1 MSIEV
6 EPQWWKTLFDDIYL
20 ITDARSV
27 CDQEI
32 TAVETELVCGLLDLK
47 PVHRVLDLC
56 GGHGR
61 HSMELYR
68 RGIINCTLVDYSS
81 FLVGRAKEEAQKQ
94 DFALH
99 CVRADARDTGL
110 PSDTFDAVI
119 IMGNSMG
126 YGEHAEWDLHI
137 LQEARRLLCRGG
149 QLLVDV
155 VDGGWICES
164 FNPRTW
170 HEIGDDVIV
179 CRMRELLKG
188 RVNVREIVLSRKR
201 GLLRDQSYSIRFYNP
216 SSMKKLFQKAGLTDI
231 EVHRDFSP
239 HIREGDYGCMNNR
252 MIVIGHKEVV

>member
-27 CDQEI
+27 CDQDI
-32 TAVETELVCGLLDLK
+32 TAVEIDLVCGLLDLK

-68 RGIINCTLVDYSS
+68 RGITNCTLVDYSS
-81 FLVGRAKEEAQKQ
+81 FLVNCAKEEAQKQ
-94 DFALH
+94 NRALR
-99 CVRADARDTGL
+99 CLRADARDTGL
-110 PSDTFDAVI
+110 PSESFDAVI
-119 IMGNSMG
+119 IMGNSLG
-126 YGEHAEWDLHI
+126 YGEDTQWDLHI
-137 LQEARRLLCRGG
+137 LREAKRLLLRGG

-155 VDGGWICES
+155 VDGGWIRKS

-179 CRMRELLKG
+179 CRRREMLKG
-188 RVNVREIVLSRKR
+188 RVNVQEIVLSRKR

-216 SSMKKLFQKAGLTDI
+216 TSVKRLFEKTGLTEI

-239 HIREGDYGCMNNR
+239 HLLEGDYGFMNNR
-252 MIVIGHKEVV
+252 MIVTGKKK